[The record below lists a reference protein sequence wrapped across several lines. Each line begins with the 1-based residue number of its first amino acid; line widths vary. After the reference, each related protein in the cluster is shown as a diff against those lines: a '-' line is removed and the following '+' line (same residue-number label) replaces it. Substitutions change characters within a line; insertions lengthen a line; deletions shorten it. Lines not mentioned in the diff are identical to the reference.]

1 MLVYTCV
8 CQYVCLSARVF
19 ACSLHV
25 CLSTRVFVC
34 TCVCLYVCL
43 SVRVFVC
50 NTCVCLH
57 VCLSTVCT
65 CVCLHVYLSA
75 DCTRVCL
82 HVCLSVRV
90 FVCTCV
96 CLIVCFRAARAFV
109 CTCYKSCLCS
119 VADFNLAA
127 LYPNDIKAVLTYDGS
142 LTTPDCTEV
151 VYWVVVPE
159 LLTISTDQVNL
170 KLIYILQA

>member
-1 MLVYTCV
+1 MYMCLSVRLFVCTCV
-8 CQYVCLSARVF
+8 CLQHVCLSARVF
-19 ACSLHV
+19 VCTCV
-25 CLSTRVFVC
+25 CLQSARVFVCTCICLQTARVFVC

-43 SVRVFVC
+43 S
-50 NTCVCLH
+50 
-57 VCLSTVCT
+57 
-65 CVCLHVYLSA
+65 A
-75 DCTRVCL
+75 
-82 HVCLSVRV
+82 RV

-109 CTCYKSCLCS
+109 YTCYKSCLCS